1 LPNEVVVEELQRQAR
16 VQARIREPES
26 NTDTDDADADA
37 EAQQQE
43 DDKDAGSTQTAA
55 SSSSSAA
62 AAAAV
67 VDAWVFADS
76 AEAQLRLARLPCLQ
90 LGCGNSE
97 VTALLWEECGLRSLH
112 NVDFSPAC
120 IERMQSLQKERGWIT
135 DPAIAAAAASDAVA
149 AVSSAGSTAAAAAAD
164 VLSIASTVGAGFTFR
179 VMDVRALQYPSNCFS
194 LVFDKGTLDC
204 VSLESSGDSAPGE
217 SSRAMLRE
225 IWRVLRP
232 GGVCVCFSL
241 YPPSARGLFFLAA
254 AGESGESDA
263 ELTEW
268 AEEVLS
274 ADNPPQVLRDTA
286 AWSELR
292 MQPLDISPLE
302 LPNQQHTYLYVAV
315 KR

>member
-1 LPNEVVVEELQRQAR
+1 V
-16 VQARIREPES
+16 
-26 NTDTDDADADA
+26 
-37 EAQQQE
+37 
-43 DDKDAGSTQTAA
+43 
-55 SSSSSAA
+55 SSS
-62 AAAAV
+62 
-67 VDAWVFADS
+67 
-76 AEAQLRLARLPCLQ
+76 
-90 LGCGNSE
+90 
-97 VTALLWEECGLRSLH
+97 TA
-112 NVDFSPAC
+112 
-120 IERMQSLQKERGWIT
+120 T
-135 DPAIAAAAASDAVA
+135 AVA
-149 AVSSAGSTAAAAAAD
+149 AAID
-164 VLSIASTVGAGFTFR
+164 VDSLASTVGAGFTFR

-263 ELTEW
+263 ELAEW
-268 AEEVLS
+268 AEVLS

-292 MQPLDISPLE
+292 MQALDISPLE